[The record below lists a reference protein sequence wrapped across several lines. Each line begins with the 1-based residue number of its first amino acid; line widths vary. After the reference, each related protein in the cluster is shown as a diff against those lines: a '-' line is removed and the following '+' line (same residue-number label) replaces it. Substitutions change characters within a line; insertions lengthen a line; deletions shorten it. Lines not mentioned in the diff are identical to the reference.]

1 MRREL
6 ARFLSAAQLLT
17 RLPLPDPGWEPG
29 RLARAARHYPA
40 VGFLLALPAA
50 GLLLALNL
58 WLQPAAAAGLA
69 LLLVVVLT
77 GGLHED
83 GLADT
88 ADALGGHAPQDRALE
103 IMRDSR
109 IGTYGALALVF
120 SLGLRWAALA
130 SLEPEAGALALLVA
144 LPAGRAGIALTLAL
158 GAYAREEGAAREAA
172 GTTRGE
178 AGFAILTAACAALL
192 CGAAGLLALAL
203 ALALA
208 LLLLRFTT
216 RRIGGYT
223 GDTLG
228 AAEQIGQ
235 TGALLLLAGLL

>member
-1 MRREL
+1 MRREV

-29 RLARAARHYPA
+29 RLARAARWYPA
-40 VGFLLALPAA
+40 VGFLLAVPAA
-50 GLLLALNL
+50 GLWLALNL
-58 WLQPAAAAGLA
+58 WLPPAAAAGLA

-88 ADALGGHAPQDRALE
+88 ADALGGHAPRERALE

-109 IGTYGALALVF
+109 IGAYGALSLVF

-144 LPAGRAGIALTLAL
+144 LPAGRAGIALTLAF

-172 GTTRGE
+172 GMTRGE
-178 AGFAILTAACAALL
+178 AGFAILTAACAALF
-192 CGAAGLLALAL
+192 CGAAGVLALAL

>member
-1 MRREL
+1 MRREF
-6 ARFLSAAQLLT
+6 ARVLSAAQLLT
-17 RLPLPDPGWEPG
+17 RLPLPDPGWERG
-29 RLARAARHYPA
+29 RLARAARWYPA

-50 GLLLALNL
+50 GLWLALNL
-58 WLQPAAAAGLA
+58 ALPSAAAAGLA
-69 LLLVVVLT
+69 LLLLIVLT

-88 ADALGGHAPQDRALE
+88 ADALGGHAPRERALE

-130 SLEPEAGALALLVA
+130 SFDPEAGALALLVA

-192 CGAAGLLALAL
+192 CGAAGMLALAL

-208 LLLLRFTT
+208 ALLLRFTT

-228 AAEQIGQ
+228 TAEQFGH